1 MISEDISKL
10 MADTKPKIQETQRTP
25 SRINIKVS
33 MPGHIIFKLQKT
45 KDGEN
50 LLKKRKINILLV

>member
-1 MISEDISKL
+1 

-33 MPGHIIFKLQKT
+33 MPRHIIFKLQKT
-45 KDGEN
+45 KDREN
-50 LLKKRKINILLV
+50 LFKKPEENKHLTCIETK